1 MSWYQLNDATF
12 AGHVLGD
19 GTSPWVRKPGFFN
32 NLLPNTWNL
41 GAGFEYIPLR
51 KIGGPSVGV
60 KAEAVWF
67 THNLG
72 VTSNTDFLFV
82 KDVRINR
89 WTFAFSGTLSF

>member
-1 MSWYQLNDATF
+1 MPLRQ
-12 AGHVLGD
+12 
-19 GTSPWVRKPGFFN
+19 PGSV
-32 NLLPNTWNL
+32 PPSSTEARACAIEIEPGSE
-41 GAGFEYIPLR
+41 GAGLEFVPIR
-51 KIGGPSVGV
+51 KIGGPDFGL

-72 VTSNTDFLFV
+72 VTSQTDFLFV